1 MVLLGETFPN
11 FTAST
16 TEGTIKF
23 HEWLG
28 DSWGVLFS
36 HPNDFT
42 PVCTT
47 ELARVVQLM
56 PEFKRLG
63 IKVIAMSCNS
73 IESHINW
80 IEDIKSYAETSVE
93 QFPYP
98 IIEDESRTLSTSLG
112 MLDPNELDSNGL
124 PLSARAVFIVD
135 PNKKMRLS
143 ILYPA
148 TTGRNFDEI
157 VRVIESLQLT
167 DKYSVATPVDWK
179 IGEDVM
185 VQPSVP
191 NETAK
196 KLYGEKLK
204 ILNLPST
211 KSYLRIVPQP
221 MDSLQN

>member
-1 MVLLGETFPN
+1 MVLLGETFSN

-28 DSWGVLFS
+28 DSWGILFS

-157 VRVIESLQLT
+157 LRVIESLQLT

-179 IGEDVM
+179 MGEDVM

-191 NETAK
+191 NEIAK
-196 KLYGEKLK
+196 ELYGEKLK

-211 KSYLRIVPQP
+211 KPYLRIVPQP
-221 MDSLQN
+221 TDSIQN